1 MLKQEF
7 NNKRYIYILFCL
19 VKRIKIVHRMRKKQ
33 LQSINIE
40 ILPLRFVKLLIL
52 IDGNQ
57 LCLYVMPNTQVQ
69 NAVEKKQIF
78 SKIGFC
84 CQSETRVNGIYF
96 YVFFLCF
103 QFLFNYF
110 PFFIPCLN
118 IKKKFY
124 TDWYGLV
131 RYYPRRQQ
139 YFCIYVKVLYQCL
152 LLFNFRRNRLSYLI
166 IIFSI

>member
-7 NNKRYIYILFCL
+7 NNKRYIYILFYL

-84 CQSETRVNGIYF
+84 CQSETRVHGMYF

-118 IKKKFY
+118 IKKMFY
-124 TDWYGLV
+124 TDWCTTLV
-131 RYYPRRQQ
+131 DSNTFAFMLTFCISV
-139 YFCIYVKVLYQCL
+139 YFCLIFVEID
-152 LLFNFRRNRLSYLI
+152 FRI
-166 IIFSI
+166 

>member
-7 NNKRYIYILFCL
+7 NNKRYIYILFFF

-33 LQSINIE
+33 LQSINME
-40 ILPLRFVKLLIL
+40 ILPLRFVRLLIL

-78 SKIGFC
+78 SKIDFC
-84 CQSETRVNGIYF
+84 CQSETMVHGMYF
-96 YVFFLCF
+96 YAFFLCF
-103 QFLFNYF
+103 KFLFNYF

-118 IKKKFY
+118 IQKKFY
-124 TDWYGLV
+124 TDWCTTLV
-131 RYYPRRQQ
+131 DSNTFTFILKFCISL
-139 YFCIYVKVLYQCL
+139 YFCLIFVKID
-152 LLFNFRRNRLSYLI
+152 FHI
-166 IIFSI
+166 